1 MIKIS
6 SNDKF
11 TDIVFKNLF
20 HQENLQKEKQQKTM
34 EFKQLQETIIE
45 LRSKIENDTRRQKK

>member
-1 MIKIS
+1 MEIDQKGS
-6 SNDKF
+6 
-11 TDIVFKNLF
+11 L